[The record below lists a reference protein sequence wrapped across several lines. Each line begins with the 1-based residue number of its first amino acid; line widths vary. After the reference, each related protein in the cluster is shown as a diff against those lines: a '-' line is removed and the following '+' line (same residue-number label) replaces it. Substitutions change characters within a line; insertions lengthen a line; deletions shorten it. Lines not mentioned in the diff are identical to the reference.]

1 MKLSDVESTLA
12 QIAEGTPFAELED
25 QIQGVD
31 PDALPGQ
38 IQALSHEIEDRLDPE
53 IQQLT
58 EAIGREKNEMA
69 KMDGSD
75 RAAEFQEASQQVLA
89 KIRRLTEHFIR
100 VKLSSKILMDVIESY
115 RTEHQGPILKA
126 ASGYFKDITLDS
138 FAGLRTDI
146 DDQGK
151 SILIGVRPDGAWV
164 RVEGMSNGTRDQLYL
179 ALRLATLESRLAS
192 GNPMP
197 FIVDDI
203 LINFDDRRA
212 TATLKALADLA
223 EKNQVI
229 LFTHHL
235 RIVEIARKMD
245 AEKQI
250 FIHEI

>member
-1 MKLSDVESTLA
+1 
-12 QIAEGTPFAELED
+12 
-25 QIQGVD
+25 
-31 PDALPGQ
+31 
-38 IQALSHEIEDRLDPE
+38 
-53 IQQLT
+53 
-58 EAIGREKNEMA
+58 
-69 KMDGSD
+69 
-75 RAAEFQEASQQVLA
+75 
-89 KIRRLTEHFIR
+89 
-100 VKLSSKILMDVIESY
+100 MDVIESY
-115 RTEHQGPILKA
+115 RDEHQGPILKA
-126 ASGYFKDITLDS
+126 ASRYFKDITLDS

-164 RVEGMSNGTRDQLYL
+164 KVEGMSNGTRDQLYL

-197 FIVDDI
+197 FIIDDI
-203 LINFDDRRA
+203 LINFDDGRA
-212 TATLKALADLA
+212 EATLKALAGLA

-245 AEKQI
+245 ADKQV